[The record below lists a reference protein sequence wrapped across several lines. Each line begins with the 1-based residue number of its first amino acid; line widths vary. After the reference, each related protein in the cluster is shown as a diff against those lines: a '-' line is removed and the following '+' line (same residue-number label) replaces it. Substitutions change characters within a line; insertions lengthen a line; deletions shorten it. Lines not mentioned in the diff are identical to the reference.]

1 MKDVETILG
10 NIRQSLMEGQT
21 TQLKELV
28 QAAIDEGVEAEDIL
42 NRGLISGMGVLGQR
56 FEKKEVYVPELLLSA
71 RAMMA
76 VMKMLE
82 PYLIKAGAQ
91 AVMTKV
97 AIGTVQGDIHNIGKD
112 LVGIMLKGAGFEVRD
127 LGIDVPPQEFVDAA
141 KEGARLVGMSSLL
154 VTSLPFM
161 KTTIEALREAGL
173 GEVKTMVGGATVTQA
188 YAQSIGADGYASNA
202 AAAANKAKELLN
214 LT

>member
-1 MKDVETILG
+1 MKEHEVMLD
-10 NIRQSLMEGQT
+10 NIRQSLIEGQAS
-21 TQLKELV
+21 QLEELV
-28 QAAIDEGVEAEDIL
+28 QAALNEGVEAEEIL
-42 NRGLISGMGVLGQR
+42 NRGLISGMGMLGQR
-56 FEKKEVYVPELLLSA
+56 FEKKEVYVPELLLAA

-76 VMKMLE
+76 VMGMLE
-82 PYLIKAGAQ
+82 TQLVKAKAEVVK
-91 AVMTKV
+91 AKV
-97 AIGTVQGDIHNIGKD
+97 VIGTVQGDVHNIGKD
-112 LVGIMLKGAGFEVRD
+112 LVAIMLRGVGFEVRD

-141 KEGARLVGMSSLL
+141 KEGARIVGMSSLL

-188 YAQSIGADGYASNA
+188 YAQSIGADGYAPNA